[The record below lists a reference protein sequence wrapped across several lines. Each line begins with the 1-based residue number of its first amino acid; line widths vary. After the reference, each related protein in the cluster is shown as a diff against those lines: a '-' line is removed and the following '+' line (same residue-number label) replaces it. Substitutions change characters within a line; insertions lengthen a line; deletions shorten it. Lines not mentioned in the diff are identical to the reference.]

1 MIGERQLMEDTQMR
15 TGERAGHHHKSRL
28 MIGNKSK
35 RETDE
40 GRQVKSNIPTI
51 GKQMKGAM

>member
-15 TGERAGHHHKSRL
+15 TGERAGHHHKSKL

-35 RETDE
+35 RETDKWE
-40 GRQVKSNIPTI
+40 TPCERHMMRDK
-51 GKQMKGAM
+51 